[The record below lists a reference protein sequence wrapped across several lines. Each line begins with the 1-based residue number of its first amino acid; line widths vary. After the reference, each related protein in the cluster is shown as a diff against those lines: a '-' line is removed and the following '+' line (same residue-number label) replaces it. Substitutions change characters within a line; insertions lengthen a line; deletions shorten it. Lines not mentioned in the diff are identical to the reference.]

1 MELCST
7 LEPKK
12 KALCSVAY
20 FAFQLA
26 MISRLDDT
34 AKFRLPDL
42 KPYTKYQDYAIMSR
56 LPWSKNVREERD
68 APSQLLFAAMD
79 PWYDTHSL
87 LGLWLEYRF
96 EFLPK
101 DNEFVFCID
110 GCDDPEAIKD
120 KIRKILVSVLK
131 RDEFIVRADG
141 LLGTHSTRKYAV
153 TFCRGNG
160 CSKVRD

>member
-7 LEPKK
+7 LEPKE

-26 MISRLDDT
+26 MISRLGDT
-34 AKFRLPDL
+34 AKFCLTDL
-42 KPYTKYQDYAIMSR
+42 NPYTKYQDYAIMSQ

-79 PWYDTHSL
+79 PWYDTHSF
-87 LGLWLEYRF
+87 LGLWLEYCF
-96 EFLPK
+96 EFLSK

-110 GCDDPEAIKD
+110 GCDDPEGIKD
-120 KIRKILVSVLK
+120 KICKILVSVLK
-131 RDEFIVRADG
+131 HDEVMVRADG
-141 LLGTHSTRKYAV
+141 LLGTHSTCKYAI
-153 TFCRGNG
+153 TFCHGNG